1 VVRGS
6 GSETARTRMEKAR
19 GSGLGETREQQPRG
33 AGGGGGGGG
42 HGSRGFALGRKGKR
56 TAGVDVS
63 RAWGFREAVACISIS
78 ASRDEAARAH
88 RDKVKPRF
96 ASCPLGLRA
105 DLLWFSSR
113 GRLRNIFLG
122 HAGISFH

>member
-1 VVRGS
+1 MRGS

-33 AGGGGGGGG
+33 AGGGGGG

-56 TAGVDVS
+56 TAGDDVS

-78 ASRDEAARAH
+78 ASHDEAARAH

-113 GRLRNIFLG
+113 GPAAKHFFG

>member
-1 VVRGS
+1 
-6 GSETARTRMEKAR
+6 MEKAR

-33 AGGGGGGGG
+33 AGGGGGG

-78 ASRDEAARAH
+78 CGEAARAH
-88 RDKVKPRF
+88 REPQGRTCV
-96 ASCPLGLRA
+96 SGLRLCLDHFA
-105 DLLWFSSR
+105 FY
-113 GRLRNIFLG
+113 IFVFLEENL
-122 HAGISFH
+122 

>member
-1 VVRGS
+1 
-6 GSETARTRMEKAR
+6 MEKAR

-33 AGGGGGGGG
+33 AGGGG

-78 ASRDEAARAH
+78 CGEAARAQ
-88 RDKVKPRF
+88 REPQGRTCV
-96 ASCPLGLRA
+96 SGLRVCL
-105 DLLWFSSR
+105 DRFVFYIFVFFKKFF
-113 GRLRNIFLG
+113 NI
-122 HAGISFH
+122 

>member
-1 VVRGS
+1 MVRGS
-6 GSETARTRMEKAR
+6 GSETERTRMEKAR

-33 AGGGGGGGG
+33 AGGGGGG
-42 HGSRGFALGRKGKR
+42 HGFALGRKGKR
-56 TAGVDVS
+56 TAGDDVS